1 MKHKCQVCGER
12 AVIHITDVDSSNAV
26 QQMHFCYRHAQ
37 EHLREEESSESGA
50 ATVVPSESTVE
61 FDPNLKCPLCN
72 LTFEEFR
79 QAGRLGCPHDYEVF
93 REPLNPLLE
102 NIHGSLRHIG
112 KVPCRLPAD
121 THKQT
126 ELIKLRQEIQ
136 QAIAV
141 EDYERA
147 ARLRDEIG
155 RIESDQEVG
164 RPASGT

>member
-1 MKHKCQVCGER
+1 MKHKCQMCGER
-12 AVIHITDVDSSNAV
+12 AVIHITDVDPSNVV

-37 EHLREEESSESGA
+37 EHLREEEGGDGA
-50 ATVVPSESTVE
+50 VPDVVPSEPTLE
-61 FDPNLKCPLCN
+61 LDPGLKCPLCN

-79 QAGRLGCPHDYEVF
+79 QVGRLGCPHDYEVF
-93 REPLNPLLE
+93 RAPLKPLLE
-102 NIHGSLRHIG
+102 NIHGNLRHIG

-147 ARLRDEIG
+147 ASLRDKIG
-155 RIESDQEVG
+155 RIESEQEVS
-164 RPASGT
+164 RPASK